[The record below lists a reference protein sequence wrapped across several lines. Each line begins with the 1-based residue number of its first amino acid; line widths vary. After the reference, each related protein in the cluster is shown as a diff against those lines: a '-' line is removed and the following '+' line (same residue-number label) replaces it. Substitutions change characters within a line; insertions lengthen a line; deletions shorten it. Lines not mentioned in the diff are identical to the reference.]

1 MKTRRAYIVDYR
13 SGRESVILGF
23 IYYISFN
30 IAAYSARN
38 GAYSKVGKFRV
49 VDLSRSRLSRRV
61 KAKLRRFIREDI

>member
-1 MKTRRAYIVDYR
+1 M
-13 SGRESVILGF
+13 LGF
-23 IYYISFN
+23 IYYISFD

-38 GAYSKVGKFRV
+38 GAYSKAGKFRV